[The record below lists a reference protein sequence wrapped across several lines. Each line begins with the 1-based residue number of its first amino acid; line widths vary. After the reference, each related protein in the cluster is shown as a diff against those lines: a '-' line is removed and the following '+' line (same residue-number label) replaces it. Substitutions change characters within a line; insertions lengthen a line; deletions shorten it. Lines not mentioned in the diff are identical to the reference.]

1 MTKIYCGVGKIPKN
15 SRKGSMRECAEMGQI
30 RLYGLYKVDPRI
42 IAAKSK
48 PSTKEKQMGKEDIRK
63 LLFKYKG
70 RIQKLERELNF
81 EDNKDKK
88 KTKKELDE
96 AIKEKD
102 HYLMIYKK
110 LDAGQKVAIKPETKK
125 GTKKDTKKG
134 TKKDTKKGTK
144 KDTKK
149 SAKKPTKK

>member
-30 RLYGLYKVDPRI
+30 RLYGLYKVDPKI
-42 IAAKSK
+42 IAVKSK

-88 KTKKELDE
+88 KTKKELE
-96 AIKEKD
+96 AALKEKD

-110 LDAGQKVAIKPETKK
+110 LETGQKIAIKPEAKKGTKK
-125 GTKKDTKKG
+125 GTKKDTPVKKG
-134 TKKDTKKGTK
+134 TKKDTPAKKGTVK
-144 KDTKK
+144 CRT
-149 SAKKPTKK
+149 